1 MDKNKKKKLRD
12 IRNALVMVCVMVAM
26 LSTASYAWFT
36 MASSPTVT
44 GMQMTAASSGG
55 GLQVAQEENGTY
67 ADAIDAEAVFEIKEL
82 KPVTPIDPSTA
93 GGDGVKIFKV
103 PVYTGG
109 TVTGFADITNDDAI
123 EGYVAKYTYWIQET
137 TQDASTESVDVGI
150 IIGDSEQDTAFGADT
165 GLDSNMP
172 ILDGSLVRRA
182 ITQPGT
188 DEADINPAYA
198 VRVGLVVKDAGGN
211 MLSEGMYVWEPNQDG
226 TNGGRSLTEG
236 TDYAAVDPAAE
247 VTEDYLNLQS
257 EIAGTIVT
265 GGNGN
270 ISNKIFTMTKG
281 SKAMVE
287 MYVWLQGSDE
297 QCANPIQTGSLQAQ
311 VQFTIVG
318 ESAGNP

>member
-270 ISNKIFTMTKG
+270 ISNRIFTMTKG